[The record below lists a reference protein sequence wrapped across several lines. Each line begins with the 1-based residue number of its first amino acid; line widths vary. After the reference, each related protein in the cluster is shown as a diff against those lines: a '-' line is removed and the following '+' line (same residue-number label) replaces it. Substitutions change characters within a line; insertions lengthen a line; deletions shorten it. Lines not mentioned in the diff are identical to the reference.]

1 MSNIP
6 EYINIF
12 LVNNKEQLDKIYNEH
27 IEKNFGILNINIDTD
42 TNKVDVFFINEE
54 QLRLKQSEE
63 FVNSIIGHNI
73 FQIYDKS
80 SRNIYIINN
89 GSEEMIDKI
98 EDINK
103 IDDIEDINKIDKIED
118 IEIIHTDDQV
128 Q

>member
-54 QLRLKQSEE
+54 QLRLKQSDE
-63 FVNSIIGHNI
+63 FVNSIKGHNI

-80 SRNIYIINN
+80 SGNIFIINN
-89 GSEEMIDKI
+89 GSEEIEKI
-98 EDINK
+98 EDIEKN
-103 IDDIEDINKIDKIED
+103 ED